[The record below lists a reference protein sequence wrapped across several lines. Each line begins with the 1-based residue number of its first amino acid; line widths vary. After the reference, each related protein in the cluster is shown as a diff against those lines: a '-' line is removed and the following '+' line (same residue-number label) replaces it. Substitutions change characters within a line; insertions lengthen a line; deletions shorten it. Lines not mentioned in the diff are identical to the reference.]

1 MAQRTLFFV
10 CFCNEL
16 FYVCLYL
23 NKFYSTSLLPSSVV
37 DYAVSTLVG
46 TTAKHPEKAW
56 RIFKA
61 FPGSTKLLIWFLKQV
76 TWVQILAA
84 ITGPICFLK
93 NIINMV
99 QFWKASKIVSP
110 SFCLCVRPSEQVLM
124 HKLSSPCIAYSVGRD

>member
-1 MAQRTLFFV
+1 MPQRTLFFV

-99 QFWKASKIVSP
+99 QFWKASKIVSL
-110 SFCLCVRPSEQVLM
+110 SLSLCAT
-124 HKLSSPCIAYSVGRD
+124 I